1 MSVSF
6 PLNQP
11 AQHYRSDTSHKV
23 FNTPSDGAFIQ
34 GYNAQAVVSGD
45 QIVVGTAVTPEATDV
60 AMLEPMIT
68 NASDNLAAAGS
79 QEPIGAVLAD
89 AGYWSHANSLI
100 EDTLDGTL
108 LLIAPGDKTHKVGD
122 PPPAAVRHRHRRHP
136 SPPSH
141 ANPIRRP
148 RQPRH
153 SAVSAVS
160 PTDTHPSSFERS

>member
-1 MSVSF
+1 MSF

-23 FNTPSDGAFIQ
+23 FNTP
-34 GYNAQAVVSGD
+34 
-45 QIVVGTAVTPEATDV
+45 
-60 AMLEPMIT
+60 
-68 NASDNLAAAGS
+68 
-79 QEPIGAVLAD
+79 AD

-122 PPPAAVRHRHRRHP
+122 PPPPLSDTATDATR

-141 ANPIRRP
+141 ANPTRRP

-153 SAVSAVS
+153 LPAAGMADRRHLSLTPKPTAAPAGS
-160 PTDTHPSSFERS
+160 PARGLAACQAEWTLIHLAREHHQDPPSRPPPA

>member
-1 MSVSF
+1 
-6 PLNQP
+6 
-11 AQHYRSDTSHKV
+11 
-23 FNTPSDGAFIQ
+23 
-34 GYNAQAVVSGD
+34 
-45 QIVVGTAVTPEATDV
+45 
-60 AMLEPMIT
+60 MLEPMIT

-122 PPPAAVRHRHRRHP
+122 PPPPLSDTATDATRARHRMQTRLG
-136 SPPSH
+136 
-141 ANPIRRP
+141 RP

-153 SAVSAVS
+153 LPAAWDGLIEG
-160 PTDTHPSSFERS
+160 TFAHTKTHRPRQQVLPPRARRLPKPNGP